1 MYQYKATVSR
11 IVDGDTLD
19 VIIDLGFKIT
29 TNQRIRLANINT
41 PETFNVKKDSEEY
54 KKGMEAKIF
63 VEERIAANNFDI
75 IIETDKDVGKYGRY
89 IGTIRLSDN
98 EITLNDELVKMGLA
112 QYVKY

>member
-1 MYQYKATVSR
+1 MYQYKATVKR

-19 VIIDLGFKIT
+19 IIIDLGFKIT
-29 TNQRIRLANINT
+29 TNQRIRLAHINT

-54 KKGMEAKIF
+54 KKGIEAKIF
-63 VEERIAANNFDI
+63 VEQRVAENNFEA

-89 IGTIRLSDN
+89 IATVRLADK

-112 QYVKY
+112 QYASY